1 MNGRDGV
8 EQGVGIGTTRATFFC
23 FWFFFAALVSTSTA
37 AEGLLFPSLTLLP
50 ALSQPNLSLSRA
62 RPLKHTG
69 EKKKTGLEDLP
80 GPQQGHGHPRSRPRH
95 LQVGGGPRLLG
106 GDGREDGRVRLE
118 GADPDVVEGVAA
130 GGLGEGAREPGCVVD
145 GGAERGRKGRGDR
158 EREEVLAAPFSLA
171 RPLPRCADTGKSENR
186 KMTRK
191 IISSHSSLKLKALSL
206 YWRGPLFSNRL
217 SDSRLRAPCLFDFLF
232 LELFLSDDDEEKKQK
247 TKNSNQTFPLP
258 FQVSPAPSPEPAAAR
273 VRRSSW
279 PR

>member
-1 MNGRDGV
+1 MV
-8 EQGVGIGTTRATFFC
+8 ESA
-23 FWFFFAALVSTSTA
+23 SK
-37 AEGLLFPSLTLLP
+37 GLILMWSKE
-50 ALSQPNLSLSRA
+50 S
-62 RPLKHTG
+62 
-69 EKKKTGLEDLP
+69 
-80 GPQQGHGHPRSRPRH
+80 
-95 LQVGGGPRLLG
+95 LLG
-106 GDGREDGRVRLE
+106 VLEKAHVSPGAWWMAVQREK
-118 GADPDVVEGVAA
+118 
-130 GGLGEGAREPGCVVD
+130 
-145 GGAERGRKGRGDR
+145 RGRKGRGDR

-206 YWRGPLFSNRL
+206 FWRGPLFSNRL

-232 LELFLSDDDEEKKQK
+232 LELFLSADDEEKKQK
-247 TKNSNQTFPLP
+247 KLKTQIKPFPLP

>member
-1 MNGRDGV
+1 
-8 EQGVGIGTTRATFFC
+8 
-23 FWFFFAALVSTSTA
+23 
-37 AEGLLFPSLTLLP
+37 
-50 ALSQPNLSLSRA
+50 
-62 RPLKHTG
+62 
-69 EKKKTGLEDLP
+69 
-80 GPQQGHGHPRSRPRH
+80 
-95 LQVGGGPRLLG
+95 
-106 GDGREDGRVRLE
+106 
-118 GADPDVVEGVAA
+118 
-130 GGLGEGAREPGCVVD
+130 
-145 GGAERGRKGRGDR
+145 
-158 EREEVLAAPFSLA
+158 
-171 RPLPRCADTGKSENR
+171 
-186 KMTRK
+186 MTRK